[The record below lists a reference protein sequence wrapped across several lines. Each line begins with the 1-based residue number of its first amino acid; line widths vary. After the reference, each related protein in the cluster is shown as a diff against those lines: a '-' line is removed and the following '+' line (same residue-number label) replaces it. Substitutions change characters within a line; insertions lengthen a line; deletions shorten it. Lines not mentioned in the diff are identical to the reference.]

1 MRLIRALLRRSAKER
16 RLLGEAMLLLG
27 RAALAIRGRPFPK
40 VVGFGAIPLAARSAP
55 DVPPLLVTRAVRAV
69 ARRMPFRAL
78 CFEQGL
84 AVQRMLRRRGH
95 DARLHYGIALGGG
108 ISAHVWVTLD
118 GVIVHGGETA
128 AAFREVGQWP

>member
-1 MRLIRALLRRSAKER
+1 MRLINALRRRSAMER
-16 RLLGEAMLLLG
+16 RLLWEAMLVLA
-27 RAALAIRGRPFPK
+27 RAALAIRGRPFPQ
-40 VVGFGAIPLAARSAP
+40 VVGFGAIPLAARPAR
-55 DVPPLLVTRAVRAV
+55 DIPPVLVTRSVRAV

-95 DARLHYGIALGGG
+95 DARLHYGIALGDG

-118 GVIVHGGETA
+118 DNIIHGGETA
-128 AAFREVGQWP
+128 GAFREVGQWP